1 MDLGM
6 YVIIRLV
13 LKIVI
18 WRHIIKL
25 VIITFFVVF
34 DDFTKLEFLDGRYLV
49 ELELILLEF
58 GIWRRQLLRALLD
71 STFWMFLRLFGLIQS
86 LCKVETLIVSWVRLS
101 LFGGLAPLYNRG
113 DIFIFQ
119 PLSVLFNILIYFF
132 LQSVHCH
139 PPLLP
144 LPSMVCKCICDSAWD
159 CAITC

>member
-34 DDFTKLEFLDGRYLV
+34 DDFTKLEFLDGRHLM

-58 GIWRRQLLRALLD
+58 GI
-71 STFWMFLRLFGLIQS
+71 
-86 LCKVETLIVSWVRLS
+86 
-101 LFGGLAPLYNRG
+101 
-113 DIFIFQ
+113 
-119 PLSVLFNILIYFF
+119 
-132 LQSVHCH
+132 
-139 PPLLP
+139 
-144 LPSMVCKCICDSAWD
+144 
-159 CAITC
+159 